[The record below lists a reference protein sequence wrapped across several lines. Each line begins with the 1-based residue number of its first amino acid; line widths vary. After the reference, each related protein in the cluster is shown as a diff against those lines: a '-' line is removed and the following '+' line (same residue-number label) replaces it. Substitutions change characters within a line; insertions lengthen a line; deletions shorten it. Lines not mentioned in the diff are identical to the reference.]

1 MRLNHNSASLNV
13 YTAYAK
19 ALKSQSVALG
29 RVSSGYKVNNAK
41 DSPNGIAESERI
53 RMQIRGLQMASRNSQ
68 DGVSMLQT
76 AEGGLDEMTS
86 MLQRTRQLVIQS
98 GSGANS
104 PEDKQAIQNEIDQ
117 MIEGMDSIANNTEF
131 NGVKLLSK
139 EKDLEMPVGANAGES
154 ITIPQKDVTSGNL
167 KTSDGKSL
175 SQLKSGGLYSI
186 TNGNNVDNALDILDQ
201 SLKSIVDIRS
211 QYGALE
217 NRFQESFDDIN
228 EMSDRMESTDSEIR
242 DADIAEEMG
251 NYSRESILVQA
262 GNAMMVQTNK
272 LPQDALKIL
281 ENVRSK

>member
-13 YTAYAK
+13 YTTYSK
-19 ALKSQSVALG
+19 SLKSQSTAMA
-29 RVSSGYKVNNAK
+29 RISSGYKVSNAK
-41 DSPNGIAESERI
+41 DSPNGIADSERI
-53 RMQIRGLQMASRNSQ
+53 RMQIRGLQMAARNSQ

-117 MIEGMDSIANNTEF
+117 MIDGMDSIAKNTEF
-131 NGVKLLSK
+131 NGVKLLS
-139 EKDLEMPVGANAGES
+139 EDKDSEMAVGANAGES
-154 ITIPQKDVTSGNL
+154 IIIPQKNVTSENL

-175 SQLKSGGLYSI
+175 SQLKSGSLYNI
-186 TNGNNVDNALDILDQ
+186 TDSNNIDEALNILDQ
-201 SLKSIVDIRS
+201 SLSSMVSIRS
-211 QYGALE
+211 EYGALE
-217 NRFQESFDDIN
+217 NRFQESFDDTN
-228 EMSDRMESTDSEIR
+228 EMADRLESADSGIR
-242 DADIAEEMG
+242 DSDIAEEMG
-251 NYSRESILVQA
+251 NYSKESILVQA